1 MEYPI
6 VFHLEVLR
14 IISKVSYIYIYPL
27 KYRIG
32 FREFDRLGGI
42 SPQEIYQSTRLHQPI
57 NQGLPH

>member
-32 FREFDRLGGI
+32 FPPG
-42 SPQEIYQSTRLHQPI
+42 SPID
-57 NQGLPH
+57 